1 MERGLEGFRVADG
14 RVIVV
19 HNTSSVRAH
28 LAELLTREG
37 YSVESIDSTYRCVAR
52 AVDDPAD
59 LVVIGLSGLA
69 DVELE
74 LIPALRQ
81 EENPPRILV
90 SFPQSLREM
99 AARALSMGADG
110 YLLEPFYADELK
122 RIAATLLAP
131 APAPEAAPATPAR
144 PSPEALQ
151 RLAHEVTHAI
161 NNPLQIVRLLLDKK
175 NVTKKEI
182 EDGLPPQL
190 ERIDQVLELLR
201 DFGAVGPG
209 QPRRVPA
216 GPPAQRAAE
225 ATGVKLEAGDVPAAR
240 VDEANYT
247 TALTALFQAV
257 QRRVTTSLVAQQS
270 ASGGEITVR
279 LTIAADAFGPE
290 ELDALA
296 ESVFVVG
303 PEREILPGL
312 ALSRMLLEDAGGR
325 LEVRRSASEV
335 TFRAIVPAA

>member
-1 MERGLEGFRVADG
+1 MADG

-19 HNTSSVRAH
+19 HGTSSVRAH
-28 LAELLTREG
+28 LAELMTREG

-59 LVVIGLSGLA
+59 LVVIGLAGLA
-69 DVELE
+69 EVELE
-74 LIPALRQ
+74 LIPALCQ
-81 EENPPRILV
+81 EKDAPRILV
-90 SFPQSLREM
+90 TFPQSLREM
-99 AARALSMGADG
+99 AARALAMGADT
-110 YLLEPFYADELK
+110 YLLEPFYVEELK
-122 RIAATLLAP
+122 RVTTTLLSPTAEPPKDAP
-131 APAPEAAPATPAR
+131 APK
-144 PSPEALQ
+144 PSPEAMQ

-182 EDGLPPQL
+182 EEGLPPQL
-190 ERIDQVLELLR
+190 ERIEQVLELLR
-201 DFGAVGPG
+201 EFGAAGPG

-225 ATGVKLEAGDVPAAR
+225 ATGVELQAGDVPAAR

-270 ASGGEITVR
+270 ARGSEISVR
-279 LTIAADAFGPE
+279 LTIAADAFGPD
-290 ELDALA
+290 ELDALDA
-296 ESVFVVG
+296 AVFVVG

-312 ALSRMLLEDAGGR
+312 ALSRMLLEETGGR
-325 LEVRRSASEV
+325 LEINRSGSEV
-335 TFRAIVPAA
+335 TFRAIVPTA

>member
-1 MERGLEGFRVADG
+1 VADG
-14 RVIVV
+14 RVLIV
-19 HNTSSVRAH
+19 HGTSSVRAH
-28 LAELLTREG
+28 MAETLTREG

-59 LVVIGLSGLA
+59 LVVIGLAGLA

-74 LIPALRQ
+74 LIPALGQ

-90 SFPQSLREM
+90 TFPPSLREI
-99 AARALSMGADG
+99 AARSLSMGADT
-110 YLLEPFYADELK
+110 YLLEPFYPDELK
-122 RIAATLLAP
+122 RLAATLLKPAAAPDAPSAP
-131 APAPEAAPATPAR
+131 AK
-144 PSPEALQ
+144 PSPEALK

-190 ERIDQVLELLR
+190 ERIEQVLELLR
-201 DFGAVGPG
+201 DFGAAGPG
-209 QPRRVPA
+209 QPRRVA
-216 GPPAQRAAE
+216 AEPPARRAAE
-225 ATGVKLEAGDVPAAR
+225 ATGVELQSSAVPAAR

-247 TALTALFQAV
+247 TALTALFEAV

-270 ASGGEITVR
+270 AKGDEITVR

-290 ELDALA
+290 ELDALDD
-296 ESVFVVG
+296 SVFVVG
-303 PEREILPGL
+303 REREILPGL
-312 ALSRMLLEDAGGR
+312 ALSRMLLEDSGGR
-325 LEVRRSASEV
+325 LEIHRSAAEV
-335 TFRAIVPAA
+335 TFRAIVPTA